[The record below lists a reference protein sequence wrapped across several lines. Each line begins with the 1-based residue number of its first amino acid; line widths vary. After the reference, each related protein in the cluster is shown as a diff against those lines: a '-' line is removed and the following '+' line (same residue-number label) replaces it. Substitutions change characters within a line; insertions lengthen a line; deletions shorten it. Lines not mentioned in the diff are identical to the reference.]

1 MVLRLTISNFNFL
14 YLDVWDA
21 MASTSGQDKTLLQ
34 CKKCGDA
41 HSKPIN
47 AKCEKVKETK
57 DEKKDGSKEHVSA
70 KKTPRTKSCDGN
82 NDKVLDLIMST
93 MSTFTA
99 KLNAMEARLTGLSSR
114 VEGTPV
120 QPEKRKSRSRNK
132 AKRIEISDEEE
143 DVNLQTATFHPIV
156 TLEDGTTYT
165 QVFLDTAV
173 MSKINATPASAKK
186 SKQDIDLGVAPLQ
199 VPAAK
204 NLDRVYEH
212 SAKALPCTTATISR
226 LPPGFA
232 APVWS
237 TTATQPTPAVAPNIP
252 TSMTFQE
259 TGQTSLQHTDQ
270 FGNPVRVFTTVDNIT
285 PHAGPQHDLA
295 SFVPPEVPRESTI
308 QPGMDALKANP
319 YIQQLVEQRF
329 SLLEA
334 KMKNELSHGNNH
346 KKSGR
351 YNTADTSCAPPH
363 LKWPNESCLTRSV

>member
-1 MVLRLTISNFNFL
+1 
-14 YLDVWDA
+14 

-57 DEKKDGSKEHVSA
+57 DEKKDGSKEHMSA
-70 KKTPRTKSCDGN
+70 KKTPRTKSCEGS
-82 NDKVLDLIMST
+82 NDKVLDLVMST

-99 KLNAMEARLTGLSSR
+99 KLNAVEARLTGLSSR
-114 VEGTPV
+114 VEDTPF
-120 QPEKRKSRSRNK
+120 QSEKRKSRSRDK
-132 AKRIEISDEEE
+132 TKRIEISDEEE
-143 DVNLQTATFHPIV
+143 EVNLQTVTSHPIV
-156 TLEDGTTYT
+156 TLEDRTRYT
-165 QVFLDTAV
+165 QVFPDTAV
-173 MSKINATPASAKK
+173 MSKITATPARAKK

-204 NLDRVYEH
+204 NLDRIYEH
-212 SAKALPCTTATISR
+212 SAKALPRTTATISR
-226 LPPGFA
+226 PPPGFA

-237 TTATQPTPAVAPNIP
+237 STVTQPTPAVAPNIP
-252 TSMTFQE
+252 TSMTFHE

-270 FGNPVRVFTTVDNIT
+270 FGNPVSVFTTVDNIT
-285 PHAGPQHDLA
+285 PHAGPQRDLA
-295 SFVPPEVPRESTI
+295 SFVPPEVPRKSTI
-308 QPGMDALKANP
+308 PPGMDALKANP

-334 KMKNELSHGNNH
+334 KMKNELSHGNNR

-363 LKWPNESCLTRSV
+363 LKWPNKSCLTGSVRKRTAYDDLTLRQFVVGD